1 MQLGFPLIKS
11 WQLLRTSPN
20 WRAEAKS
27 HSKSSE
33 IVVEHGRIRAVC
45 QARQQRLDR
54 PPARDLVREVNPGAA
69 GCDGGAV
76 KCPPFAPWL
85 TPLGV
90 LYELACARR
99 CQSCDKSDDK
109 QRKGDGEKKYQT
121 LSAIHILSK
130 NLGFRE
136 TREDSSLLKK
146 GSISS
151 VFGRSGGRDETRER
165 DLGSERPQKGCRN
178 TSWRALLIRCR
189 CRGT

>member
-1 MQLGFPLIKS
+1 M
-11 WQLLRTSPN
+11 
-20 WRAEAKS
+20 
-27 HSKSSE
+27 
-33 IVVEHGRIRAVC
+33 
-45 QARQQRLDR
+45 
-54 PPARDLVREVNPGAA
+54 
-69 GCDGGAV
+69 
-76 KCPPFAPWL
+76 PPFCSMAH
-85 TPLGV
+85 PLGV
-90 LYELACARR
+90 LYKLACARR

-121 LSAIHILSK
+121 LSAIHILST

-165 DLGSERPQKGCRN
+165 DVGSERPQKGCRN

>member
-1 MQLGFPLIKS
+1 M
-11 WQLLRTSPN
+11 
-20 WRAEAKS
+20 
-27 HSKSSE
+27 
-33 IVVEHGRIRAVC
+33 
-45 QARQQRLDR
+45 
-54 PPARDLVREVNPGAA
+54 
-69 GCDGGAV
+69 
-76 KCPPFAPWL
+76 PPFCSMAH
-85 TPLGV
+85 PLGV

-151 VFGRSGGRDETRER
+151 VFGRSGGRGETRER
-165 DLGSERPQKGCRN
+165 DVGSERPQKGCRN